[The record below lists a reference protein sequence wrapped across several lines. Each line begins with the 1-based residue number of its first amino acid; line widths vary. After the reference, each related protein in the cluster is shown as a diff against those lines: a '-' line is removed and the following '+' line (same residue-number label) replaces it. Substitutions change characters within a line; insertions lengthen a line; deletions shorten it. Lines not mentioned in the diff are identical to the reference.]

1 MEKIKELLLR
11 RVEESLKK
19 IEEIGEAGKD
29 SSLEKLL
36 ELRDEFID
44 ETARC
49 CGFRYL
55 YYFLKYPEADPLGLS
70 EDILKAF
77 NSILNVKNSTKEV
90 GYALRSGL
98 GLPTSSR

>member
-1 MEKIKELLLR
+1 MEKVKELLLKR
-11 RVEESLKK
+11 IEESLKK
-19 IEEIGEAGKD
+19 IEEIGEIGKD
-29 SSLEKLL
+29 SSLKKLL

-70 EDILKAF
+70 EDILRAF
-77 NSILNVKNSTKEV
+77 DSILNIKNQPKEV
-90 GYALRSGL
+90 NYALRSGL
-98 GLPTSSR
+98 